1 MNTEKQKYYLI
12 YQITNNINGKI
23 YIGQHQ
29 TYDIND
35 GYMGSGVHLQRSIQK
50 YGIENFSKT
59 ILFQCSSLEEM
70 NQKEAELV
78 NEEFVKRDD
87 TYNVIVGGSNGSW
100 QKIHDAGLHKLGG
113 VNAMAKLKVS
123 NQTPWSKF
131 WNSLTDEEKIE
142 WKKQHPTAMKSHF
155 PSWKGKHHTEETKLK
170 MSKSKK
176 GTGCGSD
183 NSIYG
188 YHWIH
193 NDELKMRICIP
204 EDLLY
209 WDYIASGWINSR
221 GCHLTDE
228 QRQKCRSININK
240 HFKWIN
246 NGLIEKQIDL
256 NDSLPNGFEYGKIKG
271 KKLSQFVMK
280 QRREK
285 QQILKEQQYNI
296 LKPMLDIYETEGF
309 QSVVQKFNYKN
320 TRNNLVQQFK
330 KYIPEYIPNKH
341 TKNTKAKQFKKIK
354 KN

>member
-29 TYDIND
+29 TYNIND
-35 GYMGSGVHLQRSIQK
+35 SYMGSGVHLQHSIQK

-59 ILFQCSSLEEM
+59 ILFQCSSPEEM

-113 VNAMAKLKVS
+113 INAIKKHGS
-123 NQTPWSKF
+123 PWSSF
-131 WNSLTDEEKIE
+131 WNSLSDEEKIE
-142 WKKQHPTAMKSHF
+142 WKKQHPTAMKSYL
-155 PSWKGKHHTEETKLK
+155 PSWKGKHHTEKTKQQISL
-170 MSKSKK
+170 SKRGK
-176 GTGCGSD
+176 GCGSD

-221 GCHLTDE
+221 GHYMTNDQC
-228 QRQKCRSININK
+228 QKCKNK
-240 HFKWIN
+240 NTNKFKWIN
-246 NGLIEKQIDL
+246 NGLIEKQIDV
-256 NDSLPNGFEYGKIKG
+256 NDSLPDGFEYGKIKG
-271 KKLSQFVMK
+271 KKLSQFAMK

-296 LKPMLDIYETEGF
+296 LKPMLETFETEGF
-309 QSVVQKFNYKN
+309 DAVVLKFNYKY

-354 KN
+354 NMI